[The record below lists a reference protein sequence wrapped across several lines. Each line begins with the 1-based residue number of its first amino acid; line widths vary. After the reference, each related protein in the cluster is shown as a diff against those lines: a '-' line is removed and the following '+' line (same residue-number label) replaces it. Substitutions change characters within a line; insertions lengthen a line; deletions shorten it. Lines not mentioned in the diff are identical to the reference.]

1 MKSVMS
7 SYEMRSSASAI
18 ASAHTQRYA
27 TAATTTD
34 NDVTKH
40 TLKDVENTR
49 SAFMQTPSEKDEQTF
64 RFELNVALNVQKHV
78 CKRFEN
84 SVGTTQLHS
93 MQLSSFCTLC
103 ERLRCITAIQP
114 FSKHKGF
121 YLFGLP
127 MTPSYSE
134 RRSDIVLRYFLAIPI
149 KGRPSLPIEIMAA
162 LCRSSVGVFQWH
174 DLLKH

>member
-7 SYEMRSSASAI
+7 SYEMRSSAS

-64 RFELNVALNVQKHV
+64 RIE
-78 CKRFEN
+78 
-84 SVGTTQLHS
+84 
-93 MQLSSFCTLC
+93 
-103 ERLRCITAIQP
+103 RCIKR
-114 FSKHKGF
+114 SKA
-121 YLFGLP
+121 
-127 MTPSYSE
+127 
-134 RRSDIVLRYFLAIPI
+134 VLL
-149 KGRPSLPIEIMAA
+149 
-162 LCRSSVGVFQWH
+162 H
-174 DLLKH
+174 